1 MRRVLAALAALA
13 AASPA
18 AAQNFH
24 VGAQGIFADYREV
37 TSALAFTGAGF
48 GGTLDYAH
56 HKFSGDVEIASLSFQ
71 PASGSNATAKFTATE
86 VDLHLRWF
94 LASGVSFETGYL
106 RRGISPE
113 FTAQALS
120 AFRVGV
126 HAFYPVGP
134 GAYLTLRGNYL
145 PGAKFSGGGTAG
157 FAVDLG
163 LGVAI
168 GSVNGRF
175 HVTGDYDF
183 QRIDRKTSITVPMQL
198 SMARIGARVGF

>member
-1 MRRVLAALAALA
+1 MKPALVALALA
-13 AASPA
+13 AAPA
-18 AAQNFH
+18 AAQNLH

-37 TSALAFTGAGF
+37 SSALSYTGAGF
-48 GGTLDYAH
+48 GGTLDYAR
-56 HKFSGDVEIASLSFQ
+56 HKFSGDVEVASLSFQ
-71 PASGSNATAKFTATE
+71 PASGSGATAKFTATE

-106 RRGISPE
+106 RRSVSPE

-126 HAFYPVGP
+126 HAYYPVGP

-145 PGAKFSGGGTAG
+145 PGAKFSGGGSSG

-183 QRIDRKTSITVPMQL
+183 QRIDRKTSITVPIEMSL
-198 SMARIGARVGF
+198 ARIGARVGF